1 MSLVVKTPN
10 WGEAQK
16 ENLYQVLLSA
26 KSALDKDFA
35 SDADNDIWV
44 FQNLARGNPITLYA
58 RGENGEYQIE
68 LSTTNRLWS
77 KYAYQ
82 FAHEYC
88 HVRTNYNVGSELCKW
103 FEESICELASIY
115 ALRRMSEVWEK
126 TPPYENW
133 REYSVSLLE
142 YSDEVINR
150 QTHQLDKSTTFA
162 DWFPSELPS
171 LEQDQ
176 YLRDSNAIIAIELLP
191 LFEEYPILWNS
202 MTYWNS
208 WEIVSTDSIDS
219 SFSKWIDTLPDE
231 NKESANLLIERFGF
245 SAK

>member
-44 FQNLARGNPITLYA
+44 FQNLTRGNPITLYA
-58 RGENGEYQIE
+58 KGENGEYQIE

-88 HVRTNYNVGSELCKW
+88 HVRTNYSVGSELCKW

-115 ALRRMSEVWEK
+115 TLRRMSKVWEN

-133 REYSVSLLE
+133 REYSASLSE

-150 QTHQLDKSTTFA
+150 ETHQLDQSTTFA

-176 YLRDSNAIIAIELLP
+176 YLRESNAIIAIELLP

-208 WEIVSTDSIDS
+208 WEIDSTDSIDS